1 MKFFDE
7 TDEGPAML
15 RVVAQAILLAAGIVA
30 AFFVTRPNAAFP
42 FYQLAVTLG
51 AIALAAVAV
60 GTLLWRRLRSN

>member
-42 FYQLAVTLG
+42 FYHSRRRDAS
-51 AIALAAVAV
+51 LAAAAIKLNHP
-60 GTLLWRRLRSN
+60 TEERAL